1 MAFTQDITERAH
13 CWLLSTM
20 KFQFPFLFLGL
31 VCVVAALWS
40 NEDYEIF
47 SLNDKVR
54 KDLGTSTTFYSWL
67 GLPQGPKS
75 TKDEIAKAYRK
86 LSRKSHPDKFRGKSR
101 KDKKRA
107 EERFQRLSAVG
118 NILKDKAL
126 KERYD
131 YFYKKGFPTLKG
143 TDYLYSRFRP
153 GILLTFFV
161 LYLVVSAFQYVTIRI
176 SRKQDHKRI
185 SELIEEIKLLA
196 WGNSLIPPLDGL
208 ARKVQSPVG
217 KEFLVSPGG
226 EVSLIDVDEKGVEF
240 LSPLDAD
247 DININPGFKES
258 YFYLLPCYLWNFT
271 IGYLSGKKFDTSH
284 TYVRPGRKQAIK
296 EAVVEKKKKNNRK
309 GEKVELP
316 NGKVIY
322 SRKKK

>member
-1 MAFTQDITERAH
+1 
-13 CWLLSTM
+13 M
-20 KFQFPFLFLGL
+20 KFHLPLLFLGF
-31 VCVVAALWS
+31 VCVVSALWS

-54 KDLGTSTTFYSWL
+54 KDLGSDTTFYSWL
-67 GLPQGPKS
+67 GLLKGPKS

-101 KDKKRA
+101 KEKRHA

-126 KERYD
+126 KQRYD

-153 GILLTFFV
+153 GIVLTLILLFV
-161 LYLVVSAFQYVTIRI
+161 VVSAFQYTALRI

-185 SELIEEIKLLA
+185 ASLIEEIKLLA

-208 ARKVQSPVG
+208 ARRVQSPMG
-217 KEFLVSPGG
+217 KEFLVSSMG
-226 EVSLIDVDEKGVEF
+226 EVSLIDVDEKGNEF
-240 LSPLDAD
+240 LAPLDAG
-247 DININPGFKES
+247 DINLSPSFKES
-258 YFYLLPCYLWNFT
+258 YFYLLPCRLWNCTF
-271 IGYLSGKKFDTSH
+271 GYLTGAKIDTTYNYVNPDQKKKIAEEVT
-284 TYVRPGRKQAIK
+284 
-296 EAVVEKKKKNNRK
+296 EKRKKKNHQK
-309 GEKVELP
+309 GERVELP